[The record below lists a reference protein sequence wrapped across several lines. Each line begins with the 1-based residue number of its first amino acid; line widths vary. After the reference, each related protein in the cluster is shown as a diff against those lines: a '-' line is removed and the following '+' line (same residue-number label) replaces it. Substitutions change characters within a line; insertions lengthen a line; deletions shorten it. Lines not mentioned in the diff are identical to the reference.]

1 MLTPVTFKQNVTV
14 IMRFQALDIQPVH
27 WSFSCSL

>member
-27 WSFSCSL
+27 